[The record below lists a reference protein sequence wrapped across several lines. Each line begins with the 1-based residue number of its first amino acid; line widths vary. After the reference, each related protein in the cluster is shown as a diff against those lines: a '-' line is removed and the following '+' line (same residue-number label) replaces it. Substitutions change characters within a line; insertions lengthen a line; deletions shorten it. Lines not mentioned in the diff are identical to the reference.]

1 MKSHLRAS
9 TVASSLLLAAAF
21 LATAALGSCGR
32 EGGSGGGAAAGPHL
46 RKESRVEYYLNTE
59 ANDLTEVTVRETFER
74 WGKASRF
81 EFVYKGRNRAGLEK
95 DGKNTVS
102 FLLKWPPE
110 IPIGKVAY
118 CRNWYD
124 RDGNIVESDIIFN
137 MAIAKFTTLRT
148 KKPDSYYIEGV
159 LAHEIG
165 HMIGLDHI
173 EDDESVMRHLSSANE
188 SFGKGELDEKTL
200 NAYRALYPGAGP

>member
-1 MKSHLRAS
+1 MGAAFVFSL
-9 TVASSLLLAAAF
+9 TLLL
-21 LATAALGSCGR
+21 TCSR
-32 EGGSGGGAAAGPHL
+32 GGGTAGPAGSGPHL
-46 RKESRVEYYLNTE
+46 RREARIEYYLNKE

-74 WGKASRF
+74 WGKASHF
-81 EFVYKGRNRAGLEK
+81 EFVFKGRNRAGLEK

-102 FLLKWPPE
+102 FLVKWPPE

-137 MAIAKFTTLRT
+137 MAVAKFTTLRT

-165 HMIGLDHI
+165 HMIGLEHI
-173 EDDESVMRHLSSANE
+173 EDDDSVMKHLSSANE

-200 NAYRALYPGAGP
+200 AEYTRLYGRDPRTKR